1 MLPDLGTTAQQIT
14 RDHIEKTSGVVG
26 GKARV
31 AGHRIRV
38 LDIVFWHE
46 KRGQSPDV
54 IVASIYPSITMAD
67 VYAALTYYH
76 DHREE
81 IEDSLQHERRLVED
95 MQARY
100 PSKLR

>member
-1 MLPDLGTTAQQIT
+1 MLPDLATTAQQIT
-14 RDHIEKTSGVVG
+14 HDHIEKTSGVVG

-54 IVASIYPSITMAD
+54 IVASIYPSITLAD

>member
-1 MLPDLGTTAQQIT
+1 MLPDLATTSHQIT

-54 IVASIYPSITMAD
+54 IVSSIYPSITLAD
-67 VYAALTYYH
+67 VYAALATYH